1 MFRPSRFRGRTR
13 EPLSLAI
20 LSLLRKTSDQH
31 KCLRSAL
38 TEAYVDKRV
47 AGKKGSIIDTALPL
61 QARNQMLR
69 GMDWWTFGG
78 ADASIASTWFGL
90 RHARLKVVVL
100 QRTVVSRSGC
110 FVFEIWVLRFRV
122 LRFRNYRILI
132 SETLFTFPVKR
143 FMQDLIHSMIL
154 SRFHVK
160 DSSLVFSKK
169 LQ

>member
-1 MFRPSRFRGRTR
+1 
-13 EPLSLAI
+13 
-20 LSLLRKTSDQH
+20 
-31 KCLRSAL
+31 
-38 TEAYVDKRV
+38 
-47 AGKKGSIIDTALPL
+47 
-61 QARNQMLR
+61 MLR

-160 DSSLVFSKK
+160 DSSLVFS
-169 LQ
+169 